1 MKIEFIKDFATK
13 KKGDKW
19 ECDNSILASKLI
31 NEKKVAK
38 KFKKVVKKDGPN
50 K

>member
-13 KKGDKW
+13 KKGDIW
-19 ECDNSILASKLI
+19 EGDSMLCSQLI